1 MSVLVIKAN
10 ALKWKQNELRMKV
23 NELQKEL
30 VGKIETSL
38 IFNLLLVDII
48 F

>member
-10 ALKWKQNELRMKV
+10 ALKWKQDELRMKV

-30 VGKIETSL
+30 VGKDWNFID
-38 IFNLLLVDII
+38 F
-48 F
+48 

>member
-30 VGKIETSL
+30 VGKDWNFID
-38 IFNLLLVDII
+38 F
-48 F
+48 